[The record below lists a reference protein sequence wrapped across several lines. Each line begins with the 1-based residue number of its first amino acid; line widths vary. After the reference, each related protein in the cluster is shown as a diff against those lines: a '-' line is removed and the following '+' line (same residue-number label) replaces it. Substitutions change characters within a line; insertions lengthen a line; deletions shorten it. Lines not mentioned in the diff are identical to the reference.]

1 MSNKIEIEWEV
12 GQEVWCVIFGKGEV
26 IAVEEDNCTDFPIRV
41 RFESGRGAERFTKE
55 GEYFTDCKR
64 SLFFSEP
71 IVTAESLPPKKK
83 FMPVLEPGELVII
96 MNKTTG
102 KAELVRVIE
111 ENEYSVRCLS
121 NDCINVAYKRMFDFY
136 GVGEGIKFNE

>member
-1 MSNKIEIEWEV
+1 MFEV
-12 GQEVWCVIFGKGEV
+12 GQEVWDVIFGKGEV
-26 IAVEEDNCTDFPIRV
+26 VAVDVDNYTVFPIRV
-41 RFESGRGAERFTKE
+41 RFESGKGEESFTIE
-55 GEYFTDCKR
+55 GKFLTDCKR

-102 KAELVRVIE
+102 KAELARVIE

-121 NDCINVAYKRMFDFY
+121 NDCINVAYKRLFDFY
-136 GVGEGIKFNE
+136 GVGKGIKFNE